1 MGREFLSMDWK
12 LLLVAGA
19 LLASAPAFGATE
31 DSQKLLLKQVFRAE
45 QDEWPA
51 VLVDHRDQ
59 LDDAFFERVMARILW
74 SVENNQVDD
83 AIRFALVGDMAS
95 QTMGRPGQ
103 YRATLVEAFEKAGN
117 IEAARQARES
127 FR

>member
-1 MGREFLSMDWK
+1 MDWK

-19 LLASAPAFGATE
+19 LLGLAPAFGATE

-59 LDDAFFERVMARILW
+59 LDDAFFSELW
-74 SVENNQVDD
+74 LEFSGRWRT
-83 AIRFALVGDMAS
+83 IRWMMPFVLPWWETWPRKPSA
-95 QTMGRPGQ
+95 
-103 YRATLVEAFEKAGN
+103 AGPVSGHFN
-117 IEAARQARES
+117 RG
-127 FR
+127 F

>member
-1 MGREFLSMDWK
+1 M
-12 LLLVAGA
+12 
-19 LLASAPAFGATE
+19 
-31 DSQKLLLKQVFRAE
+31 
-45 QDEWPA
+45 
-51 VLVDHRDQ
+51 LVDHRDQ

-103 YRATLVEAFEKAGN
+103 YRATLIEAFEKAGN